1 MGSQINDSL
10 HALSEFVDTFE
21 SKHGTIGQVD
31 VEIQSNPAES
41 LSAELSVPLCLCAN
55 SDQSS
60 DVVLIDI
67 SDIAFKQDSIRLC
80 GSIPAVES
88 IRSSSVV
95 SIEDTDVTQ
104 IDEELKLIVTLSI
117 DPASS
122 TQSSVMTT
130 TSDQQTASRTVE
142 NRGGSE
148 RQVGVFGGIT
158 GSQSNPTH
166 VDSEHHCDEPPTGNA
181 DQTVIHALEDARSED
196 IPAYDDTAYLRE
208 LYNRLDTFEQMAE
221 RIELDVSGET
231 VRRYMIDAGIHSPTT
246 YQQTTTQESQEDTA
260 SSPDNLSDDSGVHR
274 SDEQRLLADGRGMPD
289 QVTAAELAEAVIH
302 SQTVYQVRRRLS
314 LDDDETRQLLRR
326 FNLLDLVI
334 HRVNKNTQHNTTYD
348 DVIERIQQRL
358 S

>member
-1 MGSQINDSL
+1 
-10 HALSEFVDTFE
+10 
-21 SKHGTIGQVD
+21 
-31 VEIQSNPAES
+31 
-41 LSAELSVPLCLCAN
+41 
-55 SDQSS
+55 
-60 DVVLIDI
+60 
-67 SDIAFKQDSIRLC
+67 
-80 GSIPAVES
+80 
-88 IRSSSVV
+88 
-95 SIEDTDVTQ
+95 
-104 IDEELKLIVTLSI
+104 
-117 DPASS
+117 
-122 TQSSVMTT
+122 MTT

-142 NRGGSE
+142 NQDRSK

-158 GSQSNPTH
+158 SSQSNPTH
-166 VDSEHHCDEPPTGNA
+166 VDSEEQCDEPSTANA

-208 LYNRLDTFEQMAE
+208 LYNQLDTFEQMAE

-274 SDEQRLLADGRGMPD
+274 SDEQQLLADGRGMPD

-314 LDDDETRQLLRR
+314 LGDDETRQLLRR
-326 FNLLDLVI
+326 FDLLDLVI

-348 DVIERIQQRL
+348 DLVERIQQRV